1 MDTHTRSVFK
11 GITWRIVG
19 TLDTMVLVFLFSGRV
34 SLAALVGTTEA
45 FTKIILFWV
54 HERAWQRIHWGRGSS

>member
-1 MDTHTRSVFK
+1 MDTHTRSVLK

-45 FTKIILFWV
+45 FTKILLFWV
-54 HERAWQRIHWGRGSS
+54 HERAWQRIHWGHGSS

>member
-1 MDTHTRSVFK
+1 MDTHARSVFK

-45 FTKIILFWV
+45 FTKILLFWV
-54 HERAWQRIHWGRGSS
+54 HERAWQRIHWGHGSS

>member
-1 MDTHTRSVFK
+1 VFK